1 MRPFP
6 LLIALACAGC
16 AGPAPAP
23 GLPPVPA
30 AFKESDPRPIP
41 APASDVQPRGAWWK
55 AFADPVLD
63 ELVAEAAVNN
73 ASIELAAAHL
83 SQARA
88 LVRAADAAR
97 FPQLNVQA
105 GVSRQ
110 GGPLVNAAGSEGTL
124 ISASTNISYEL
135 DLLGRLGKSVD
146 AAALDAGAEAA
157 TLASARLMVQADVAH
172 AYFALRALDAERAVM
187 RAIDSDYR
195 NQLALAE
202 RRFRAGYAADFDV
215 ELIRRESA
223 TSEAEALALDRRRAE
238 LEHGLAVLTG
248 QIASSFRFDQSGWD
262 TALPTVPA
270 GLPSTLLTRRP
281 DVAAAQRKLLAE
293 QARGEAARLAWFPNL
308 FLTGAFGHAS
318 PDLTQLLE
326 GSARAWSV
334 GSLLALPLLDGGRRQ
349 AQLAQADAR
358 SQAALAA
365 YRERILVAFRETE
378 DQLSSLRLLAGEETA
393 QGNALK
399 ASERTVQLAQS
410 RVDRGLSSQLDLILV
425 RRDALQAKRQALRL
439 KLARFQATVGLFRA
453 LGGDW
458 ESKNAM

>member
-1 MRPFP
+1 
-6 LLIALACAGC
+6 
-16 AGPAPAP
+16 
-23 GLPPVPA
+23 
-30 AFKESDPRPIP
+30 
-41 APASDVQPRGAWWK
+41 
-55 AFADPVLD
+55 
-63 ELVAEAAVNN
+63 
-73 ASIELAAAHL
+73 
-83 SQARA
+83 
-88 LVRAADAAR
+88 
-97 FPQLNVQA
+97 
-105 GVSRQ
+105 
-110 GGPLVNAAGSEGTL
+110 
-124 ISASTNISYEL
+124 
-135 DLLGRLGKSVD
+135 
-146 AAALDAGAEAA
+146 
-157 TLASARLMVQADVAH
+157 
-172 AYFALRALDAERAVM
+172 
-187 RAIDSDYR
+187 
-195 NQLALAE
+195 
-202 RRFRAGYAADFDV
+202 
-215 ELIRRESA
+215 
-223 TSEAEALALDRRRAE
+223 
-238 LEHGLAVLTG
+238 
-248 QIASSFRFDQSGWD
+248 
-262 TALPTVPA
+262 
-270 GLPSTLLTRRP
+270 LPSTLLTRRP

-334 GSLLALPLLDGGRRQ
+334 GSLLALPLLDGGRRR

-393 QGNALK
+393 QGKALK